1 MSGSTPQRLL
11 KNAERLMAE
20 KGISATSVREI
31 TEASDA
37 NVAAVNYYFGG
48 KTGLL
53 LELLKSRFA
62 ELDAAL
68 LTRVQAVEDAAD
80 GQGPSV
86 RDLAQAYFDVV
97 TSLGF
102 NSRTGDLDP
111 FILLIQR
118 ASAEQ
123 EAVLDQAQDYSA
135 PGISRLIGLMAVT
148 IPENR
153 RGHLDVPV
161 LTGMMFTA
169 TVAAMPAISNQHR
182 DDLLAE
188 AIKDYLFAGVE
199 AYIARIAKGL

>member
-1 MSGSTPQRLL
+1 
-11 KNAERLMAE
+11 MAE

-62 ELDAAL
+62 DLDAAL

-86 RDLAQAYFDVV
+86 RDLAHAYFDVV

-102 NSRTGDLDP
+102 NARTGDLDP

-153 RGHLDVPV
+153 RRHLDVRV

-169 TVAAMPAISNQHR
+169 TVAAMPAISNEHR